1 MFVPTQK
8 LWLWTEKK
16 SKAPA
21 LLYLASEPMP
31 NAANSSEVPT
41 EFAAENA
48 IKVKSERKIRN
59 LNFSPY
65 TKKTTEYSFERFLPI
80 YRY

>member
-1 MFVPTQK
+1 MVVDR
-8 LWLWTEKK
+8 KK
-16 SKAPA
+16 KARHQ
-21 LLYLASEPMP
+21 LCYIWRLNRCQMLQ
-31 NAANSSEVPT
+31 NSSEVPT